1 MSDRTVITEPVTDG
15 GAGPPTPA
23 APAPSGRRARPN
35 AAVGGA
41 PAEAPEAPAVTA
53 PRPNGQGGRSPGV
66 HAALSVMELVV
77 SQGRLGLGDLARE
90 LQLPKSTLHRIC
102 AILVDRGWALRD
114 EQGRYEPG
122 VRAIGLGSR
131 AANLPIVTG
140 FRHAVAD
147 LMTRHDETMCLAV
160 IDGDES
166 VFIAIEETTQPVRLQ
181 TWVGRRAPAF
191 ASASGRVILAGRPAT
206 AIAAEYGG
214 RALVTPT
221 GRRLQT
227 IGELAAILA
236 RVRADG
242 FAENHEET
250 AAGLYTASVP
260 IVNETGTVLAAMT
273 MCVPTSRMYPGRR
286 AELLADLIAA
296 GEALSRDVAWLPAF
310 NAKRL

>member
-1 MSDRTVITEPVTDG
+1 MSDRAVSSATAE
-15 GAGPPTPA
+15 
-23 APAPSGRRARPN
+23 ARPDGQ
-35 AAVGGA
+35 AA
-41 PAEAPEAPAVTA
+41 
-53 PRPNGQGGRSPGV
+53 RSPGV

-102 AILVDRGWALRD
+102 AILVDRGWAVRD

-140 FRHAVAD
+140 FRHAVSG
-147 LMTRHDETMCLAV
+147 LMSRHDETVCLAV
-160 IDGDES
+160 LDGQES
-166 VFIAIEETTQPVRLQ
+166 VFVAIEETTQPVRLQ
-181 TWVGRRAPAF
+181 TWVGRRSPAF
-191 ASASGRVILAGRPAT
+191 ASASGRVFLAAWPAESVS
-206 AIAAEYGG
+206 AEYGG
-214 RALVTPT
+214 RTLITPA
-221 GRRLQT
+221 GRRLGAV
-227 IGELAAILA
+227 GELHEILE
-236 RVRADG
+236 RVRRDG

-260 IVNETGTVLAAMT
+260 IVNEHGTVLAALT
-273 MCVPTSRMYPGRR
+273 ICVPTSRIDPARR
-286 AELLADLIAA
+286 ARIVADLIAA

>member
-1 MSDRTVITEPVTDG
+1 MSDRTVITEPVTHG
-15 GAGPPTPA
+15 GAGPPAPVA
-23 APAPSGRRARPN
+23 AAASQ
-35 AAVGGA
+35 AAVT
-41 PAEAPEAPAVTA
+41 PEAPAVAAVPDVPT
-53 PRPNGQGGRSPGV
+53 PRANGRPGRSPGV

-77 SQGRLGLGDLARE
+77 TQGRLGLGDLARE

-147 LMTRHDETMCLAV
+147 LMTHHDETVCLAV

-191 ASASGRVILAGRPAT
+191 ASASGRVILAGRAPA
-206 AIAAEYGG
+206 AVAAEYGG

-227 IGELAAILA
+227 IGELEAILA
-236 RVRADG
+236 RVRVDG

-260 IVNETGTVLAAMT
+260 IVNESGTVLAAMT

-286 AELLADLIAA
+286 DGLLADLIAA

-310 NAKRL
+310 SAKRV